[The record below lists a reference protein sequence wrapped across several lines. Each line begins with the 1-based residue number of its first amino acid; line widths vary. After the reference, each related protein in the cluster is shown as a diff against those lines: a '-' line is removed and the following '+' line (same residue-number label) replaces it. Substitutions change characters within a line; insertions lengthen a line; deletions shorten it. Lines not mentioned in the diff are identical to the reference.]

1 MILNTRPIAN
11 SEFRL
16 LATLIATFDV
26 AVPALIS
33 TGLKVI
39 EALPSFFTSSD
50 KRKVCLRSAC
60 CLSILTTFKG
70 EGAVGSW
77 GTLFVTFEGI
87 AKTFAIAVILL
98 IVTTKLVDAFIPAS
112 LSVSVAA
119 VIAATVATDLT
130 EWNAFLQFVTE
141 VGSDRT
147 SPSCLFICKN

>member
-1 MILNTRPIAN
+1 MIFYTLAIAN

-16 LATLIATFDV
+16 LATLIPTFDV

-50 KRKVCLRSAC
+50 KRKICLRSAC
-60 CLSILTTFKG
+60 CLSIPTTFKG
-70 EGAVGSW
+70 EGAIGSW
-77 GTLFVTFEGI
+77 GTLFVTFEGL

-119 VIAATVATDLT
+119 VIAAAVATDLT
-130 EWNAFLQFVTE
+130 EWNAFLQFLTV
-141 VGSDRT
+141 V
-147 SPSCLFICKN
+147 